1 MTTQIYSNCPVFE
14 NNYFM
19 LRQTIMADKA
29 DLFKVYS
36 DKKAVPFFNSDNCDG
51 DTFFYDTLAK
61 MEQAISDWNLEYKN
75 YGFVRFS
82 IINKF
87 TEEIIGTIE
96 VFHRYSEIDMFNNY
110 LILRMDLR
118 SDFERSDVVMKLL
131 RLIVDP
137 LQTIFKCDNIASK
150 VVPLNTE
157 RKKAFQEFGF
167 SEVNK
172 PLIGNDSK
180 EYFHYF
186 VLNK

>member
-1 MTTQIYSNCPVFE
+1 
-14 NNYFM
+14 
-19 LRQTIMADKA
+19 
-29 DLFKVYS
+29 
-36 DKKAVPFFNSDNCDG
+36 
-51 DTFFYDTLAK
+51 
-61 MEQAISDWNLEYKN
+61 
-75 YGFVRFS
+75 
-82 IINKF
+82 
-87 TEEIIGTIE
+87 
-96 VFHRYSEIDMFNNY
+96 MFNNY